1 MELDEKLTDARFEF
15 GKNWDDFLKGMS
27 EEHLAESEK
36 SLRELLGIDS
46 LAGKRF
52 LDIGSG
58 SGVFSLSAMRLG
70 ADVVSFDYD
79 TNSVQCALKLKGRY
93 FPQSTTWTILQ
104 GSILDLP
111 FVESLGKFDVCYS
124 WGVLHHTGNL
134 WQAIYNAQL
143 PVKPGGTLVIAVYN
157 DEGLVSAIWAI
168 IKRTYCKG
176 GFRRAVMTSIF
187 YPLFFLAGFLADVVH
202 LRNPAARYTDHKRR
216 HRGMSLTHDW
226 KDWLGGYPYEVS
238 TPERLDAFLQNLG
251 FSLVKTIRPVY
262 GFGNNQLVFRRVR

>member
-15 GKNWDDFLKGMS
+15 GKNWDDFLNGMS
-27 EEHLAESEK
+27 EEHLAESGK
-36 SLRELLGIDS
+36 SLRELLNTDT

-79 TNSVQCALKLKGRY
+79 ENSVQCALKLKGRY
-93 FPQSTTWTILQ
+93 FPQSTKWTILQ
-104 GSILDLP
+104 GSILDRP
-111 FVESLGKFDVCYS
+111 FVESLGNFDVCYS

-176 GFRRAVMTSIF
+176 GFRRALLTSIF
-187 YPLFFLAGFLADVVH
+187 YPLFFIAGLISDVVH
-202 LRNPAARYTDHKRR
+202 LRNPATRYTEHKRK

-238 TPERLDAFLQNLG
+238 TPDRLEAFLQNLG
-251 FSLVKTIRPVY
+251 FRLQKTIKPIY
-262 GFGNNQLVFRRVR
+262 GFGNNQLVFKRAT

>member
-27 EEHLAESEK
+27 DEHLAEAEK
-36 SLRELLGIDS
+36 SLKELLGTET
-46 LAGKRF
+46 LTGQRF

-79 TNSVQCALKLKGRY
+79 KNSVQCALKLKSQY
-93 FPQSTTWTILQ
+93 FPQSAKWTVLQ
-104 GSILDLP
+104 GSILDRL
-111 FVESLGKFDVCYS
+111 FVETLGKFDVCYS

-134 WQAIYNAQL
+134 WQAVYNAQL

-176 GFRRAVMTSIF
+176 GFRRALMTSIF
-187 YPLFFLAGFLADVVH
+187 YPLFFFAGLLADVVH
-202 LRNPAARYTDHKRR
+202 LRNPAARYTEHKRK
-216 HRGMSLTHDW
+216 HRGMSLMHDW
-226 KDWLGGYPYEVS
+226 KDWLGGYPYEAA
-238 TPERLDAFLQNLG
+238 TPGRMIAFLENLG
-251 FSLVKTIRPVY
+251 FELRKQVTPVY
-262 GFGNNQLVFRRVR
+262 GFGNNQFVFYRKR